1 MVSVSSRWEHCPD
14 GIALEYFEHSADR
27 AASYQGVILIASA
40 LGVPAR
46 FYNAYANFMAMRGF
60 TVLSFNYRG
69 IGLSG
74 QQGNPALIR
83 LAQWG
88 SQDLDTMIG
97 QATKSAGNHPVYL
110 VGHSIGGQV
119 VGLAKRAD
127 QLSAVIFVGASFPY
141 WSRGPLPYR
150 LKLLSFYYCLVP
162 IVGRLRDPFPARAVG
177 LSNADM
183 PSRLLRDWAEWA
195 SQKDYLLSPRFH
207 LNANQAYS
215 ELCLPALAF
224 EFADDLIAPAA
235 AAQKLYDSYPSL
247 QIEVRRK
254 PAGKPVIGHMGFFR
268 ESVGRPFW
276 EEQLAWMTNK
286 QSAIA
291 KQDNAVAYGS

>member
-1 MVSVSSRWEHCPD
+1 MSVSSRWEHCAD
-14 GIALEYFEHSADR
+14 GTALEYFDRSAGR
-27 AASYQGVILIASA
+27 TAPYQGVILIASA

-46 FYNAYANFMAMRGF
+46 FYRAYASFMATKGF
-60 TVLSFNYRG
+60 TVLSFHYRG

-74 QQGNPALIR
+74 QQADPGLIR
-83 LAQWG
+83 LAHWG

-97 QATKSAGNHPVYL
+97 KATKIAGSSPVYL
-110 VGHSIGGQV
+110 VGHSIGGQL
-119 VGLAKRAD
+119 VGLAKRAA

-141 WSRGPLPYR
+141 WSRGPLAYR

-162 IVGRLRDPFPARAVG
+162 IIGRLRDPFPARALG

-195 SQKDYLLSPRFH
+195 SQKEYLLSPRFH
-207 LNANQAYS
+207 LNAKQAYS

-224 EFADDLIAPAA
+224 EFADDHIAPQAA
-235 AAQKLYDSYPSL
+235 TQKLYDSYPSL
-247 QIEVRRK
+247 HIEVRRK

-268 ESVGRPFW
+268 ESCGHPFW
-276 EEQLAWMTNK
+276 EEQLAWMANK
-286 QSAIA
+286 DPAIA
-291 KQDNAVAYGS
+291 SHSG

>member
-1 MVSVSSRWEHCPD
+1 MSVNAQREHCAD
-14 GIALEYFEHSADR
+14 GTALEYVEHSAEQ
-27 AASYQGVILIASA
+27 AAPYQGVILIASA
-40 LGVPAR
+40 LGVPVR
-46 FYNAYANFMAMRGF
+46 FYRAYANFMAMKGF

-74 QQGNPALIR
+74 QQTDPGLIR

-97 QATKSAGNHPVYL
+97 KATKIAGSQPVYL
-110 VGHSIGGQV
+110 VGHSIGGQL
-119 VGLAKRAD
+119 VGLAKRAT

-141 WSRGPLPYR
+141 WSRGPLAYR

-162 IVGRLRDPFPARAVG
+162 ILGRLREPFPARALG

-195 SQKDYLLSPRFH
+195 SQKEYLLSPRFH
-207 LNANQAYS
+207 LNAKQAYS
-215 ELCLPALAF
+215 ELSLPALAF
-224 EFADDLIAPAA
+224 EFADDHIAPKAA
-235 AAQKLYDSYPSL
+235 TRKLYDSYPSL
-247 QIEVRRK
+247 QIDVRRK

-268 ESVGRPFW
+268 ESCGHPFW
-276 EEQLAWMTNK
+276 EEQLAWMANK
-286 QSAIA
+286 EPATTSHS
-291 KQDNAVAYGS
+291 G